1 MTGVVT
7 LGETMGLFS
16 AGGQGTAGDQFQLR
30 IGGAESNVAI
40 GLVRLGVGATWIGR
54 VGADVAGDLVLRE
67 LRAEAV
73 EARAIIDP
81 SAPTGLMV
89 KTRPYGSVTRV
100 DYHRRGSA
108 GSLLGPADV
117 DAELVR
123 ESDLLHITGITPAL
137 SPSAAAAIDYAVDVA
152 VAAGIPVSFD
162 VNHRAKLWSGR
173 EAAAV
178 YRRLAA
184 RADVLFA
191 GEDEGALLVDG
202 STPQE
207 LALRIADL
215 GPAQV
220 VIKRGAAGSVA
231 LIDGELFEV
240 PAVPVAAV
248 DTVGAGDAFAAGY
261 LAELIAGLAPAER
274 LATATRAGAFA
285 CLGHGDWESLPR
297 RADLDLPGT
306 IDPVLR

>member
-7 LGETMGLFS
+7 LGETMGLF
-16 AGGQGTAGDQFQLR
+16 AAAGQGTAGDQFRLR

-40 GLVRLGVGATWIGR
+40 GLVRLGVAATWIGR
-54 VGADVAGDLVLRE
+54 VGADIAGDLVLRE

-73 EARAIIDP
+73 GARAIIDP

-100 DYHRRGSA
+100 DYHRRASA
-108 GSLLGPADV
+108 GSLLGPEDV
-117 DAELVR
+117 DADLVR
-123 ESDLLHITGITPAL
+123 AADLLHITGITPAL
-137 SPSAAAAIDYAVDVA
+137 SPSAAAAVDYAVEIA
-152 VAAGIPVSFD
+152 VGAGIRISFD
-162 VNHRAKLWSGR
+162 VNHRARLWADDSYGD
-173 EAAAV
+173 V

-191 GEDEGALLVDG
+191 GDDEAALLVSG
-202 STPQE
+202 STPAEQARR
-207 LALRIADL
+207 LADL

-240 PAVPVAAV
+240 PAVPVTAV

-261 LAELIAGLAPAER
+261 LAELIAGLAPAAR

-297 RADLDLPGT
+297 RADLELAGT
-306 IDPVLR
+306 IDPVVR